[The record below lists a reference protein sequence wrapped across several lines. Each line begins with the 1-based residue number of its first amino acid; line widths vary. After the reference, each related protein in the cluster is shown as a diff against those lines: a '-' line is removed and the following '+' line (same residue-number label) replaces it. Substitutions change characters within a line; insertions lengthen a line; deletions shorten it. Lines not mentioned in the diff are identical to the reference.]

1 MKTLLKLSC
10 VALLAAASVGYSADA
25 QTARLGLLMRAK
37 LDHSQKI
44 LEAVVTSNW
53 LLLDRES
60 RQLARAAEDPAWMAL
75 RTPEY
80 IRHTEGFLRATSELT
95 LAAERR
101 DLEAASLAFG
111 SLTTSCVSC
120 HRYLA
125 RARIVDG
132 GFGKR

>member
-1 MKTLLKLSC
+1 MRTLLKLSC
-10 VALLAAASVGYSADA
+10 VALLAATSVGYSADA
-25 QTARLGLLMRAK
+25 QTARLGLVMRAK

-53 LLLDRES
+53 QLLDHES
-60 RQLARAAEDPAWMAL
+60 RQIAAAAEDPAWMVL

-125 RARIVDG
+125 RARIADR
-132 GFGKR
+132 GFERR